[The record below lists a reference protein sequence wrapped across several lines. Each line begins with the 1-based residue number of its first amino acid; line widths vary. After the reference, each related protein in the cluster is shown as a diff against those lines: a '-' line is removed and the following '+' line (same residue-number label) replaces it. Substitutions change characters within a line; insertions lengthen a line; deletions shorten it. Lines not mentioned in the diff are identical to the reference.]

1 MMWRNKNNEFIYTI
15 RTPTEKD
22 QIEQITTK
30 NFNQNAYLD
39 KIDRENTTAR
49 GKKFIE
55 AKLGISLVHLF

>member
-1 MMWRNKNNEFIYTI
+1 MWRNKKNGFIYTI
-15 RTPTEKD
+15 RTPTERD

-30 NFNQNAYLD
+30 NVNQNAYLD

>member
-1 MMWRNKNNEFIYTI
+1 MWRNKNNGFIYTI
-15 RTPTEKD
+15 RTPTERD

>member
-1 MMWRNKNNEFIYTI
+1 MWRNKNNEFIYTI
-15 RTPTEKD
+15 RTPTKRD

-30 NFNQNAYLD
+30 NFSRNAYLD

>member
-1 MMWRNKNNEFIYTI
+1 MWRNKNNGFIYTI
-15 RTPTEKD
+15 RTPTERD

-30 NFNQNAYLD
+30 NVNQNAYLD